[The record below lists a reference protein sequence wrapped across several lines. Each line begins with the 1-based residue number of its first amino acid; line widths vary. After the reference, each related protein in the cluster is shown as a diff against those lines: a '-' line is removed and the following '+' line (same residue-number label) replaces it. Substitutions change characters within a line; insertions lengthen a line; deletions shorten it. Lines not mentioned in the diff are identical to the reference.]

1 MPVEFSTIIPTYR
14 RPAQLLEAV
23 TSVLAQVK
31 ATVEIIV
38 VDDCPESS
46 ARAVI
51 DRLNDPRVT
60 YLKNP
65 NPTGGI
71 PSIVRNL
78 AWRHAKGMFVHFLD
92 DDDIVPQG
100 HYAAVR
106 EAFAEHPEVGMIFG
120 RIEPFGNC
128 PTAQLE
134 HERRYFAD
142 CVRMST
148 RSRRFGRRFG
158 KWALIGRM
166 LFDRA
171 LLVCSASVLRRDC
184 VIRLGGFDPDIRLM
198 EDTDFHV
205 RVMREFG
212 AQFIDRV
219 VLAYRIDSLSLMHS
233 PNPDRSQLDAV
244 REGHRRM
251 CAKYQKER
259 GFLEFYALA
268 LFTRTVLRIM

>member
-23 TSVLAQVK
+23 TSVLAQAE

-38 VDDCPESS
+38 VDDSPEGS

-51 DRLNDPRVT
+51 DRLNDLRVT
-60 YLKNP
+60 YLKNS

-78 AWRHAKGMFVHFLD
+78 AWPHAKGMFVHFLD

-106 EAFAEHPEVGMIFG
+106 KAFAEHPEVGMIFG
-120 RIEPFGNC
+120 QIEPFGNC

-142 CVRMST
+142 CTRMSA
-148 RSRRFGRRFG
+148 RSLRFGRRFG

-166 LFDRA
+166 LFEKA

-184 VIRLGGFDPDIRLM
+184 VIRLGGFDPNIRLM

-205 RVMREFG
+205 RAMREFG
-212 AQFIDRV
+212 AYFMDRV
-219 VLAYRIDSLSLMHS
+219 VLVYRIGSPSLMHS
-233 PNPDRSQLDAV
+233 PNPDRSQLNAAH
-244 REGHRRM
+244 EGCRRM
-251 CAKYQKER
+251 YAKYQKER
-259 GFLEFYALA
+259 GFLEFYALL

>member
-1 MPVEFSTIIPTYR
+1 MSIEFTTIIPTYR

-23 TSVLAQVK
+23 TSVLAQVEVK
-31 ATVEIIV
+31 VEIIV
-38 VDDCPESS
+38 IDDSPEGS

-78 AWRHAKGMFVHFLD
+78 AWPHAKGMFFHFLD
-92 DDDIVPQG
+92 DDDIVPEG
-100 HYAAVR
+100 HYAAVK

-142 CVRMST
+142 CARLSA
-148 RSRRFGRRFG
+148 RSWRFG

-166 LFDRA
+166 LFEKA
-171 LLVCSASVLRRDC
+171 LLVCGASVLRRDC
-184 VIRLGGFDPDIRLM
+184 VIQLGGFDPDIRLM
-198 EDTDFHV
+198 EDSDFHI
-205 RVMREFG
+205 RAMREFG
-212 AQFIDRV
+212 AYFLDRV
-219 VLAYRIDSLSLMHS
+219 VLAYRIGSPSLMHS
-233 PNPDRSQLDAV
+233 PSPDRSQLDAV
-244 REGHRRM
+244 REGCRRIL
-251 CAKYQKER
+251 AKYRKER
-259 GFLEFYALA
+259 GLLEFYALA
-268 LFTRTVLRIM
+268 VFSRTVLRISYM